1 MDTSLAYALHQL
13 VFSMDR
19 GADKLLKEEF
29 GISYQRAYFLFML
42 QQLGM
47 VSQQA
52 LAKALGYSAASVST
66 MVAELVKTGYV
77 VVQPDPEHGRKRL
90 ISLSPHG
97 DEHVRKGS
105 RLLDTK
111 LSETIARA
119 GINEQE
125 YLKLTLALY
134 ETLTQSGKGKN
145 EHGSF

>member
-13 VFSMDR
+13 VSSMDR

-42 QQLGM
+42 QQLGT
-47 VSQQA
+47 VSQQQ
-52 LAKALGYSAASVST
+52 LAKSLGYSAASVST
-66 MVAELVKTGYV
+66 MIAELVKAEYV
-77 VVQPDPEHGRKRL
+77 TVRPDPAHGRKHL
-90 ISLSPHG
+90 ISLTSVGH
-97 DEHVRKGS
+97 EHVQKGS
-105 RLLDTK
+105 RLLDAK

-134 ETLTQSGKGKN
+134 EAITIKRSKK
-145 EHGSF
+145 

>member
-1 MDTSLAYALHQL
+1 MNTSLAYALHQL

-19 GADKLLKEEF
+19 GADTLLKEEF

-42 QQLGM
+42 QQLGT

-66 MVAELVKTGYV
+66 MVAELVKAGYI

-90 ISLSPHG
+90 ISLTPHG

-105 RLLDTK
+105 RLLNKK

-125 YLKLTLALY
+125 YLKSTVALY
-134 ETLTQSGKGKN
+134 EAITQPEKDKN